1 MLSTPSQLHNAIWDA
16 IFSVPRDKEAIM
28 RFVLLVIALCAVV
41 ALSGCI
47 LASNPSLD
55 NLSKNIALDATS
67 EDTKYHDDN
76 IYSVGETGPILEDE
90 KDEASQMESDKYTEA
105 VLRWRQPQTIQ
116 QVVVKAEP
124 GQMEFFAAQYMD
136 EDGKWI
142 TIKDV
147 RDNMRPIYRFTLKN
161 PIVTTKFRLKVPRRA
176 DSRRVGGQKRST
188 RGETG
193 APSAQEY
200 KKIQEIE
207 LYYALPPEETA
218 EAETAEQ

>member
-1 MLSTPSQLHNAIWDA
+1 
-16 IFSVPRDKEAIM
+16 M
-28 RFVLLVIALCAVV
+28 RFGLLIMTLCIVV
-41 ALSGCI
+41 GLSGCV
-47 LASNPSLD
+47 LASNPAY
-55 NLSKNIALDATS
+55 NWSKNIAIDATS

-76 IYSVGETGPILEDE
+76 IYTIGETGPILEDE
-90 KDEASQMESDKYTEA
+90 KDEASQAESDKFTEA

-124 GQMEFFAAQYMD
+124 GQMEFFAAQYMNED
-136 EDGKWI
+136 EEWVTVKQ
-142 TIKDV
+142 V

-161 PIVTTKFRLKVPRRA
+161 PIVTTKFRLKVPRRW

-207 LYYALPPEETA
+207 LYYALPPDPM
-218 EAETAEQ
+218 EAGTAEQ